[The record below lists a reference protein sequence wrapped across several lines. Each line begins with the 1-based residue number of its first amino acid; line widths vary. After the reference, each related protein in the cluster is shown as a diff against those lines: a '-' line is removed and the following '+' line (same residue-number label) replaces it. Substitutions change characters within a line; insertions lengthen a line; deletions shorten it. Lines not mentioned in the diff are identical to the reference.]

1 MSKKTLQFLRPVGAS
16 VPGGPFIKDGTY
28 EVDDAV
34 LNHPLIRGLLSSG
47 EIRMLGY
54 LDDIASNETARSL
67 KKQLAEAKKR
77 IAELEEKI
85 AGLEAAAAPKGA
97 KGKAEEKG
105 KDAPEKKFN
114 PVE

>member
-47 EIRMLGY
+47 EIRMLGD

-67 KKQLAEAKKR
+67 KKQLAAAKKR

-85 AGLEAAAAPKGA
+85 AGLEAAAPKGA
-97 KGKAEEKG
+97 KGKAEEKS
-105 KDAPEKKFN
+105 KDAPEKNFA